1 MKKITN
7 FKLFVTEM
15 DKTQKSPGRDIEDE
29 DVGKKQIH
37 LGPKSLIKAR
47 DLKNLDAEANKALVA
62 AYNKTPKAFK
72 QKKSKTS

>member
-15 DKTQKSPGRDIEDE
+15 DKTQKAPGRDIEDE
-29 DVGKKQIH
+29 DAGKKQIH
-37 LGPKSLIKAR
+37 LGPKSLIKAK
-47 DLKNLDAEANKALVA
+47 DLKSHDAEANKAFSA
-62 AYNKTPKAFK
+62 AYNETPKTFK